1 MKKHFFIPQYGK
13 VIESKKQHGVFEL
26 LKKKSFLDKK
36 NKTMK
41 NARKYPSLKIS
52 YDFYERTYFVGIF
65 SSIAFLR
72 TNISTGTDTVE
83 GTEPQKCT
91 SNIQSKCG
99 CEKKNSAVIE

>member
-1 MKKHFFIPQYGK
+1 
-13 VIESKKQHGVFEL
+13 
-26 LKKKSFLDKK
+26 
-36 NKTMK
+36 MK

-83 GTEPQKCT
+83 GTEP
-91 SNIQSKCG
+91 
-99 CEKKNSAVIE
+99 